1 MCVSENFRKYGNLN
15 LYFKQELLVSSHI
28 FIKSDLT
35 AYYLDYTL
43 PWRFIRLVV
52 HWTRELPVC
61 LVEVL
66 SNFSEIQRL

>member
-15 LYFKQELLVSSHI
+15 LYFKQEPLVSSHI
-28 FIKSDLT
+28 FIKSDIA

-43 PWRFIRLVV
+43 PWRSIRLVV
-52 HWTRELPVC
+52 HWTREHPVC

>member
-15 LYFKQELLVSSHI
+15 LYFNQEPLVFSHI
-28 FIKSDLT
+28 FIKSDMA
-35 AYYLDYTL
+35 AYYFTYIL
-43 PWRFIRLVV
+43 PCRSIRLVV
-52 HWTRELPVC
+52 HWTREHSVC